1 MGILLG
7 LLTALTWGGADFI
20 ARFATHRIGA
30 LRSML
35 YMQLTGFLL
44 LSFLLPALGGWG
56 HLADGSGWQPWAWG
70 FLAGSFNAVSGL
82 ALYRAFEIGKM
93 AVVAPLSASYPA
105 LTLLLSWMT
114 GERLSI
120 VRIAGIICTLVGVVV
135 VAGGEKTPDENDAE
149 AVRRSG
155 RGIGWACFAAV
166 GFAVLFWLLGTRIIP
181 RVGAVQ
187 TVWMIRLTSTLLTA
201 AAILIAKQPV
211 HLPRGTRV
219 ALAMDGDRHHFRR
232 NLSHQPVDICF
243 HPSSFFSALS
253 EAFPR
258 TDTLHGGMTPPFC
271 NVALP
276 VPLRTTFTYAVPET
290 LRGTVQPGSRVLVPF
305 RKKAMVGVVVEL
317 AESAPQG
324 ATIREVT
331 RVLDFVPAL
340 TPKLIELAHWI
351 AGYYLAPA
359 GEVFRAMLPPVTELK
374 SQRRIILTDE

>member
-70 FLAGSFNAVSGL
+70 FLAGSFNAMSGL

-114 GERLSI
+114 GERLSM

-149 AVRRSG
+149 AVRRRG
-155 RGIGWACFAAV
+155 RGIGLAMFSAV
-166 GFAVLFWLLGTRIIP
+166 GFAVLFWLLGIRVIS
-181 RVGAVQ
+181 RVGAIQ
-187 TVWMIRLTSTLLTA
+187 TVWMIRLTSAVFTA
-201 AAILIAKQPV
+201 MVILISRQPAR
-211 HLPRGTRV
+211 LPRGKVRWMALGMGALDTSAFVLSNLGMKMEQV
-219 ALAMDGDRHHFRR
+219 AVITVLSSLYGAVTVGLAAIFLKEH
-232 NLSHQPVDICF
+232 V
-243 HPSSFFSALS
+243 
-253 EAFPR
+253 
-258 TDTLHGGMTPPFC
+258 
-271 NVALP
+271 
-276 VPLRTTFTYAVPET
+276 
-290 LRGTVQPGSRVLVPF
+290 SRWQWTGIVTIF
-305 RKKAMVGVVVEL
+305 VG
-317 AESAPQG
+317 
-324 ATIREVT
+324 I
-331 RVLDFVPAL
+331 F
-340 TPKLIELAHWI
+340 LIS
-351 AGYYLAPA
+351 
-359 GEVFRAMLPPVTELK
+359 R
-374 SQRRIILTDE
+374 